1 MGDVGT
7 YLGFPPLRSRYLPCS
22 TSSRWHL
29 LVISPPPRVE
39 RVVLV
44 DAGTVGSRASPQLSS
59 SVMWLLSLLPVV
71 LLMVVVVAKDVGG
84 RRERKD

>member
-1 MGDVGT
+1 
-7 YLGFPPLRSRYLPCS
+7 
-22 TSSRWHL
+22 
-29 LVISPPPRVE
+29 
-39 RVVLV
+39 VLV